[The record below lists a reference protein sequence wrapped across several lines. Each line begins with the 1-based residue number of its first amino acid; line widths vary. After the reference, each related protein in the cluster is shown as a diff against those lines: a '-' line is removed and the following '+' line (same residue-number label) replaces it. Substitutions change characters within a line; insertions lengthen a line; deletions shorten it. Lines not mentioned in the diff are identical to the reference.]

1 MMNEKKHG
9 IGHNIRQAVLV
20 TVVLL
25 VLCGL
30 VFPVLLSGLSAVI
43 FPSQAKGSLVTAD
56 GIAVGA
62 KNVGQD
68 FTEDYF
74 MWCRPSAYNY
84 NTYYEEDTD
93 GDGQVEQYYNDGSEF
108 AGLSSGS
115 NNYAPSNPALTER
128 VEADIEEFLE
138 KNPGVSREDI
148 PTDLM
153 TASGSGLDPH
163 ISPSNHGPRM
173 PSWAEDTGMQF
184 HFEKMLEKRYE
195 PQVTVTNE
203 TPAWLMICLAESIKD
218 WIGQSP
224 RIFCKSE
231 EPYLQFGYEVLT
243 FPVAEFAQIFGPL
256 IYAINQAW
264 PVQVFGMGSQDELV
278 ELSFTK
284 EGTAPTIQQ
293 KNVSGI
299 PCAEL
304 RDLYFCVK
312 FPDPLAADCMFRLL
326 DAVEKKSAAVALEW
340 EYADFLEQQRLAR
353 IDRTLSYCYVSL
365 EEEESADPVGWLSG
379 LTLQQKCELWRMFL
393 GKRLFLPEFEWLRDA
408 MLQGAVPN
416 WIEWHLALYRVLEE
430 ENIRFFCKDG
440 QFELLDKEGHRI
452 YFGVDHSE
460 AAEQVLMKVLF
471 PLNQ

>member
-1 MMNEKKHG
+1 
-9 IGHNIRQAVLV
+9 
-20 TVVLL
+20 
-25 VLCGL
+25 
-30 VFPVLLSGLSAVI
+30 
-43 FPSQAKGSLVTAD
+43 
-56 GIAVGA
+56 
-62 KNVGQD
+62 
-68 FTEDYF
+68 
-74 MWCRPSAYNY
+74 
-84 NTYYEEDTD
+84 
-93 GDGQVEQYYNDGSEF
+93 
-108 AGLSSGS
+108 
-115 NNYAPSNPALTER
+115 
-128 VEADIEEFLE
+128 
-138 KNPGVSREDI
+138 
-148 PTDLM
+148 
-153 TASGSGLDPH
+153 
-163 ISPSNHGPRM
+163 
-173 PSWAEDTGMQF
+173 MQF
-184 HFEKMLEKRYE
+184 HFEKTLEKRYE

-264 PVQVFGMGSQDELV
+264 PVQVFGMGSQDEL
-278 ELSFTK
+278 
-284 EGTAPTIQQ
+284 
-293 KNVSGI
+293 
-299 PCAEL
+299 
-304 RDLYFCVK
+304 
-312 FPDPLAADCMFRLL
+312 
-326 DAVEKKSAAVALEW
+326 
-340 EYADFLEQQRLAR
+340 
-353 IDRTLSYCYVSL
+353 
-365 EEEESADPVGWLSG
+365 VGWLSG

>member
-1 MMNEKKHG
+1 
-9 IGHNIRQAVLV
+9 
-20 TVVLL
+20 
-25 VLCGL
+25 
-30 VFPVLLSGLSAVI
+30 
-43 FPSQAKGSLVTAD
+43 
-56 GIAVGA
+56 
-62 KNVGQD
+62 
-68 FTEDYF
+68 
-74 MWCRPSAYNY
+74 
-84 NTYYEEDTD
+84 
-93 GDGQVEQYYNDGSEF
+93 
-108 AGLSSGS
+108 
-115 NNYAPSNPALTER
+115 
-128 VEADIEEFLE
+128 
-138 KNPGVSREDI
+138 
-148 PTDLM
+148 
-153 TASGSGLDPH
+153 
-163 ISPSNHGPRM
+163 
-173 PSWAEDTGMQF
+173 MQF
-184 HFEKMLEKRYE
+184 HFEKTLEKRYE

-340 EYADFLEQQRLAR
+340 EYADFLEQQ
-353 IDRTLSYCYVSL
+353 DRKSV
-365 EEEESADPVGWLSG
+365 V
-379 LTLQQKCELWRMFL
+379 
-393 GKRLFLPEFEWLRDA
+393 
-408 MLQGAVPN
+408 
-416 WIEWHLALYRVLEE
+416 
-430 ENIRFFCKDG
+430 
-440 QFELLDKEGHRI
+440 
-452 YFGVDHSE
+452 
-460 AAEQVLMKVLF
+460 
-471 PLNQ
+471 

>member
-128 VEADIEEFLE
+128 EEADIEEFLE

-163 ISPSNHGPRM
+163 ISPAS
-173 PSWAEDTGMQF
+173 AEVQ
-184 HFEKMLEKRYE
+184 
-195 PQVTVTNE
+195 
-203 TPAWLMICLAESIKD
+203 I
-218 WIGQSP
+218 P
-224 RIFCKSE
+224 RIVEASGLSE
-231 EPYLQFGYEVLT
+231 DEVR
-243 FPVAEFAQIFGPL
+243 QIIADNTKGKTL
-256 IYAINQAW
+256 G
-264 PVQVFGMGSQDELV
+264 VFGEETVNVLGVNLDIALAMGLV
-278 ELSFTK
+278 GEISK
-284 EGTAPTIQQ
+284 
-293 KNVSGI
+293 
-299 PCAEL
+299 
-304 RDLYFCVK
+304 
-312 FPDPLAADCMFRLL
+312 
-326 DAVEKKSAAVALEW
+326 
-340 EYADFLEQQRLAR
+340 
-353 IDRTLSYCYVSL
+353 
-365 EEEESADPVGWLSG
+365 
-379 LTLQQKCELWRMFL
+379 
-393 GKRLFLPEFEWLRDA
+393 
-408 MLQGAVPN
+408 
-416 WIEWHLALYRVLEE
+416 
-430 ENIRFFCKDG
+430 
-440 QFELLDKEGHRI
+440 
-452 YFGVDHSE
+452 
-460 AAEQVLMKVLF
+460 
-471 PLNQ
+471 

>member
-1 MMNEKKHG
+1 MNEKKHG

-153 TASGSGLDPH
+153 TASGLSLIHILKLMMVLNARVGSMLPMLLGLK
-163 ISPSNHGPRM
+163 I
-173 PSWAEDTGMQF
+173 
-184 HFEKMLEKRYE
+184 
-195 PQVTVTNE
+195 
-203 TPAWLMICLAESIKD
+203 
-218 WIGQSP
+218 
-224 RIFCKSE
+224 
-231 EPYLQFGYEVLT
+231 
-243 FPVAEFAQIFGPL
+243 
-256 IYAINQAW
+256 
-264 PVQVFGMGSQDELV
+264 
-278 ELSFTK
+278 
-284 EGTAPTIQQ
+284 PT
-293 KNVSGI
+293 
-299 PCAEL
+299 L
-304 RDLYFCVK
+304 
-312 FPDPLAADCMFRLL
+312 
-326 DAVEKKSAAVALEW
+326 
-340 EYADFLEQQRLAR
+340 
-353 IDRTLSYCYVSL
+353 
-365 EEEESADPVGWLSG
+365 
-379 LTLQQKCELWRMFL
+379 
-393 GKRLFLPEFEWLRDA
+393 
-408 MLQGAVPN
+408 
-416 WIEWHLALYRVLEE
+416 
-430 ENIRFFCKDG
+430 
-440 QFELLDKEGHRI
+440 
-452 YFGVDHSE
+452 
-460 AAEQVLMKVLF
+460 
-471 PLNQ
+471 

>member
-1 MMNEKKHG
+1 
-9 IGHNIRQAVLV
+9 
-20 TVVLL
+20 
-25 VLCGL
+25 
-30 VFPVLLSGLSAVI
+30 
-43 FPSQAKGSLVTAD
+43 
-56 GIAVGA
+56 
-62 KNVGQD
+62 
-68 FTEDYF
+68 
-74 MWCRPSAYNY
+74 
-84 NTYYEEDTD
+84 
-93 GDGQVEQYYNDGSEF
+93 
-108 AGLSSGS
+108 
-115 NNYAPSNPALTER
+115 
-128 VEADIEEFLE
+128 
-138 KNPGVSREDI
+138 
-148 PTDLM
+148 
-153 TASGSGLDPH
+153 
-163 ISPSNHGPRM
+163 
-173 PSWAEDTGMQF
+173 MQF
-184 HFEKMLEKRYE
+184 HFEKTLEKRYE

-471 PLNQ
+471 PLNQCPRDSEIRLKGGPVHPVRLSASYDSLIRETLSFSRFKLKSSMIRSKEGMIMMTWKTRLLHFERMCDGLVEHFLLQHKILGFLLIFIGMPLVTLSAVCICSTVLVLPLALAFGYL